1 MSLQKN
7 RFNREKKKAKIR
19 RRIKDTYVFPEL
31 ADDPSFVGRMYSV
44 HMRPCSCPACKQS
57 RYNPWF
63 SGKDKLT
70 LQERRFDEDQD
81 TEWVEE

>member
-7 RFNREKKKAKIR
+7 RFNREKKKAKIK
-19 RRIKDTYVFPEL
+19 RRIRDTYAFPEL

-44 HMRPCSCPACKQS
+44 HMRACSCPICKHS
-57 RYNPWF
+57 RHNPW
-63 SGKDKLT
+63 SRGKDKLT

-81 TEWVEE
+81 IEWVEE